1 MKNIR
6 KLKAV
11 LGLTVLLAAS
21 TFVGCTAAEENTSAA
36 GQETETAAVKK
47 ETSSVSSEEEK
58 MDETSAET
66 SADSKHQPVQIN
78 PSPDK
83 YTWYIKDYVGKN
95 VAAFGYTSMGGSRMD
110 HYGEGYLKLILVNED
125 GSYIDISNDD
135 DLKNYVVTA
144 QNLEPNTE
152 LKYTFMEDES
162 GEEYGSLISYQNI
175 EEIVLAVKEV
185 GSETPAKELTEIT
198 VSPDKYTWYIRD
210 YVGRNLSFCGYASLG
225 GELRDAYGASTVV
238 FVIMPDDGSYIEASD
253 EETLKKYVVTGQSV
267 APNSELKLELLE
279 DENGEEY
286 GSLVESQNIAEIEL
300 YVSPVEE

>member
-1 MKNIR
+1 MKNVR
-6 KLKAV
+6 KFNVA
-11 LGLTVLLAAS
+11 LGLAVLLAVS
-21 TFVGCTAAEENTSAA
+21 IFVECMAAEKETSTA
-36 GQETETAAVKK
+36 GPKAVALE
-47 ETSSVSSEEEK
+47 ETSSVRSEEEEDG
-58 MDETSAET
+58 MSAET
-66 SADSKHQPVQIN
+66 SLDGKHQPIQIN

-125 GSYIDISNDD
+125 GSYINISNDD

-175 EEIVLAVKEV
+175 EEIVLAVKKV
-185 GSETPAKELTEIT
+185 GSDTPVKELTEIM
-198 VSPDKYTWYIRD
+198 VSSDKYTWYIRD

-225 GELRDAYGASTVV
+225 GELRDAYGASTIV
-238 FVIMPDDGSYIEASD
+238 FVIMPEDGSYIEASD
-253 EETLKKYVVTGQSV
+253 EETLKKYVVTGQSI
-267 APNSELKLELLE
+267 APNSELKLELLA
-279 DENGEEY
+279 DESGEEY
-286 GSLVESQNIAEIEL
+286 GNLVKSQNIGEIEL